1 MTFFAYPWVL
11 LLYIPFIALVIYAWR
26 KPLPAIRVSSAKPFL
41 ALSGGS
47 RPSSFR
53 LPFMIFTIALAL
65 LIFALARP
73 RQGNERV
80 VIKAK
85 GIDIMVA
92 IDLSGSMEAIDVP
105 QDVTTEKQLFDQ
117 IKSGKVKNRL
127 ETAKQ
132 EITKFIAKRPNDRI
146 GLVGFA
152 ELAYNICPPTL
163 DHAWL
168 VSNMDRLSPGIIG
181 DRTNIASPI
190 ASAVS
195 RLEKS
200 DAKRRVMV
208 LFTDGSNNIDDR
220 ITPRQAAKLAKSGNV
235 VIYTVGIGSDNA
247 GVLRETYGGMGFM
260 PMRGEFDEKL
270 LKDIADSS
278 DGKYY
283 KAYDAKGLENV
294 MDEINRMEKT
304 VVEQPKYMDYKE
316 FGPMLAGLALAL
328 LLLGYILER
337 TVMLRVP

>member
-1 MTFFAYPWVL
+1 MTFFAYPWAL

-26 KPLPAIRVSSAKPFL
+26 KPLPSIRVSTAKPFL
-41 ALSGGS
+41 AVSSGN

-65 LIFALARP
+65 LICALARP
-73 RQGNERV
+73 RQGSEQV

-85 GIDIMVA
+85 GIDIMLA
-92 IDLSGSMEAIDVP
+92 IDLSGSMESVDVSP
-105 QDVTTEKQLFDQ
+105 GVTTEKQLYDL
-117 IKSGKVKNRL
+117 IKAEKVKGRL

-132 EITKFIAKRPNDRI
+132 EIGKFIAKRPNDRI

-168 VSNMDRLSPGIIG
+168 IANMTRLAPGVIG

-190 ASAVS
+190 ASSVS

-200 DAKRRVMV
+200 DSKRRVMV

-220 ITPRQAAKLAKSGNV
+220 ITPRQAAKLAKRSDV

-247 GVLRETYGGMGFM
+247 CVLREGFGGLSFVPVKGA
-260 PMRGEFDEKL
+260 FDEKL
-270 LKDIADSS
+270 LKDIAEYS

-283 KAYDAKGLENV
+283 KAYDANGLENV
-294 MDEINRMEKT
+294 MNEINRMEKT
-304 VVEQPKYMDYKE
+304 VIEQPKYIDYKE
-316 FGPMLAGLALAL
+316 FAPTLIAMALAL
-328 LLLGYILER
+328 VLFSFLLEN

>member
-1 MTFFAYPWVL
+1 MTFFAYPLVL
-11 LLYIPFIALVIYAWR
+11 LLYIPFVVLVIYAWR
-26 KPLPAIRVSSAKPFL
+26 KPLPSIRVSTVKPFL
-41 ALSGGS
+41 AVSSGS

-65 LIFALARP
+65 LICALARP
-73 RQGNERV
+73 RQGSERV

-85 GIDIMVA
+85 VIDIMLA
-92 IDLSGSMEAIDVP
+92 IDLSGSMESFDLPPGAEP
-105 QDVTTEKQLFDQ
+105 GQQLYDQ
-117 IKSGKVKNRL
+117 IKAGKVKGRL

-132 EITKFIAKRPNDRI
+132 EIGKFIEKRPNDRI

-152 ELAYNICPPTL
+152 EQAYNICPPTL

-168 VSNMDRLSPGIIG
+168 VANMTRLAPGVIG
-181 DRTNIASPI
+181 DRTNIAAPI

-200 DAKRRVMV
+200 DSKRRVMV
-208 LFTDGSNNIDDR
+208 LFTDGANNIDDR
-220 ITPRQAAKLAKSGNV
+220 ITPRQAAKLAKSSDV

-247 GVLRETYGGMGFM
+247 CVLRQGFDGLQFV
-260 PMRGEFDEKL
+260 PVKGEFDDKL
-270 LKDIADSS
+270 LKDIADYS

-283 KAYDAKGLENV
+283 KAYDAQGLENV
-294 MDEINRMEKT
+294 MNEINRMEKT
-304 VVEQPKYMDYKE
+304 VIEQPKYIDYKE
-316 FGPMLAGLALAL
+316 FAPMLAGMALAL
-328 LLLGYILER
+328 LLFGFLLEN

>member
-1 MTFFAYPWVL
+1 MSFFAYPWVL
-11 LLYIPFIALVIYAWR
+11 LLYIPFVALVIYAWR
-26 KPLPAIRVSSAKPFL
+26 KPLPAVRVSTAKPFL
-41 ALSGGS
+41 SASGGS

-73 RQGNERV
+73 RQGSERV

-92 IDLSGSMEAIDVP
+92 IDLSGSMASYDIP
-105 QDVTTEKQLFDQ
+105 PGVTTENELYEL

-152 ELAYNICPPTL
+152 EMAYNICPPTL

-168 VSNMDRLSPGIIG
+168 VANMDRLTPGIIG

-220 ITPRQAAKLAKSGNV
+220 ITPRQAAKIAKNSNI
-235 VIYTVGIGSDNA
+235 VIYTVGIGSNNSCMMQ
-247 GVLRETYGGMGFM
+247 ETLGGLALVPVKGD
-260 PMRGEFDEKL
+260 FDEKL
-270 LKDIADSS
+270 LKDIADYS

-283 KAYDAKGLENV
+283 KAYDAQGLENV
-294 MDEINRMEKT
+294 MNEINSMEKT
-304 VVEQPKYMDYKE
+304 VVEQPKYVDYKE
-316 FGPMLAGLALAL
+316 FAPMIMGMALAL
-328 LLLGYILER
+328 LLFGFLLEK